1 MSRRTVAI
9 FAIAWMV
16 VVVAVAS
23 SAITIY
29 AMGGAAQAGLSAQKY
44 EQLDEVLRIIE
55 ERYYVEVEED
65 GLLEDAIRGAFSSL
79 DPYSFYYSADE
90 MAAMFEQTSG
100 EYYGIGVLVTMDGE
114 GGIAILRIYDGPA
127 RDADLHEGDRI
138 VAIDGTALSV
148 NTSADLTAATA
159 MIKAET
165 QTPVLLT
172 IERDGEVFDVE
183 VQRAQVEA
191 NRTRHAI
198 LENGIGYLEI
208 SEFFGDDVTGTRAA
222 LDDFVASGVTK
233 LVLDVRDNTGGDL
246 NHVVQIAD
254 MLLPEGVIVSVED
267 RYGNSQH
274 YDSQESCYDL
284 EMVVLV
290 NGMSASATEILA
302 GALQDYDRA
311 TVMGTQTFGKGV
323 VQDVIQFENGAGMQL
338 TTMQYF
344 RPSGEAV
351 HEVGITPDIIV
362 ELGENYDPAN
372 YEIDLENDNQLRE
385 AVKYLESLS

>member
-127 RDADLHEGDRI
+127 RDADLREGDRI

-183 VQRAQVEA
+183 VQRAQV
-191 NRTRHAI
+191 
-198 LENGIGYLEI
+198 
-208 SEFFGDDVTGTRAA
+208 
-222 LDDFVASGVTK
+222 
-233 LVLDVRDNTGGDL
+233 
-246 NHVVQIAD
+246 
-254 MLLPEGVIVSVED
+254 
-267 RYGNSQH
+267 
-274 YDSQESCYDL
+274 
-284 EMVVLV
+284 
-290 NGMSASATEILA
+290 
-302 GALQDYDRA
+302 
-311 TVMGTQTFGKGV
+311 
-323 VQDVIQFENGAGMQL
+323 
-338 TTMQYF
+338 
-344 RPSGEAV
+344 
-351 HEVGITPDIIV
+351 
-362 ELGENYDPAN
+362 
-372 YEIDLENDNQLRE
+372 
-385 AVKYLESLS
+385 

>member
-1 MSRRTVAI
+1 M
-9 FAIAWMV
+9 
-16 VVVAVAS
+16 
-23 SAITIY
+23 
-29 AMGGAAQAGLSAQKY
+29 
-44 EQLDEVLRIIE
+44 
-55 ERYYVEVEED
+55 
-65 GLLEDAIRGAFSSL
+65 
-79 DPYSFYYSADE
+79 
-90 MAAMFEQTSG
+90 
-100 EYYGIGVLVTMDGE
+100 
-114 GGIAILRIYDGPA
+114 
-127 RDADLHEGDRI
+127 
-138 VAIDGTALSV
+138 
-148 NTSADLTAATA
+148 
-159 MIKAET
+159 
-165 QTPVLLT
+165 
-172 IERDGEVFDVE
+172 
-183 VQRAQVEA
+183 
-191 NRTRHAI
+191 
-198 LENGIGYLEI
+198 
-208 SEFFGDDVTGTRAA
+208 
-222 LDDFVASGVTK
+222 ASGVTK

-362 ELGENYDPAN
+362 EMDENYDPAN
-372 YEIDLENDNQLRE
+372 YEIDLEKDNQLRE